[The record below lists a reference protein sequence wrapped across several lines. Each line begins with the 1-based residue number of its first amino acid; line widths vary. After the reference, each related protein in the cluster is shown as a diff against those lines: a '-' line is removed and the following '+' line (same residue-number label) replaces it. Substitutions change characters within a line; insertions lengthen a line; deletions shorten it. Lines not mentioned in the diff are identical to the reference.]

1 MTGGSAF
8 EAHLYHLLID
18 NENGVPLEH
27 ILTCVK
33 DVQIEY
39 NEEKHCKYLRWE
51 ADKSKPLATATNMDE
66 SSIYNDLIDSAYNNH
81 TYESENEEEE
91 DDDDDEPH
99 RIGQFAREVVELLKG
114 FTRSILLVAKFN
126 DEFHKKYGRQFR
138 VADYGHTNLTGLLEA
153 IPHIVQIIDGE
164 FEKRIT
170 LTHRVQVTVNY

>member
-27 ILTCVK
+27 VLTCVK
-33 DVQIEY
+33 DVQIEH

-51 ADKSKPLATATNMDE
+51 ADKSKPQTAATNMDE
-66 SSIYNDLIDSAYNNH
+66 SSIYNDLIDAYNQ
-81 TYESENEEEE
+81 TYESDNEEE
-91 DDDDDEPH
+91 DDDEPH
-99 RIGQFAREVVELLKG
+99 RLSQFAREVVELLKG
-114 FTRSILLVAKFN
+114 VSRSILLVAKFN

-138 VADYGHTNLTGLLEA
+138 VADYGHTNLMGLFEA

-170 LTHRVQVTVNY
+170 LTHRVQVTINY